1 MRCQYKLKAVLI
13 PKERE
18 SERDARARSPE
29 TSGLAPIMI
38 TFQITGYLTDFTGGD
53 AEIKVDA
60 QPATVREALNELW
73 NRHGGLRDRVLTEQG
88 EVRQHVNI
96 FVNSS
101 VVRRDEVLDASLD
114 GTADICIMPAVSGGE
129 I

>member
-1 MRCQYKLKAVLI
+1 
-13 PKERE
+13 
-18 SERDARARSPE
+18 
-29 TSGLAPIMI
+29 MI

-73 NRHGGLRDRVLTEQG
+73 GRHGGLRDRVLTEQG

-114 GTADICIMPAVSGGE
+114 GTADICIMPAVSGGAE
-129 I
+129 LFSLIAVLESA